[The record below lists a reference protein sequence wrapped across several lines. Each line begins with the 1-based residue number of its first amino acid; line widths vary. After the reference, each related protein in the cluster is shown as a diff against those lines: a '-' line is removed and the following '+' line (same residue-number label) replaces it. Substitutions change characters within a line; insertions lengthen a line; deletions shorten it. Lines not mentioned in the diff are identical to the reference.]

1 MASKNNNDLKITIS
15 SGVTLISDL
24 IAALNAHTEA
34 LNRATSATQTVK
46 EENVSQPDTAEVA
59 SSVPIADAP
68 SSPTTPQIAQSTV
81 QTAPNTAVE
90 QTPMNSA
97 TTGAPVTNPNFPQQP
112 VAQQTPTTQAQP
124 TTQTQE
130 MPQYPQQAAVPNI
143 PAAYPQAPSTPSQMA
158 TPVANPST
166 MAAPMTSMP
175 GAQPVV
181 NAAGPV
187 PANGVAMPATAP
199 TALPTNATAP
209 TQTAT
214 MDPTLNAISV
224 EGARLVETGKMPQ
237 LQALLQ
243 KYGVVTIT
251 QLKQEQYAAFA
262 AEMRTLGANI

>member
-46 EENVSQPDTAEVA
+46 EENVSQPDTAEVT

-97 TTGAPVTNPNFPQQP
+97 TTGATATNPNFPQQP
-112 VAQQTPTTQAQP
+112 VAQQTPTTQAQ
-124 TTQTQE
+124 E
-130 MPQYPQQAAVPNI
+130 MPQYPQQAAVPNA
-143 PAAYPQAPSTPSQMA
+143 PAVYPQAPSTPSQMA
-158 TPVANPST
+158 TPVANPSS

-175 GAQPVV
+175 GTQPVV
-181 NAAGPV
+181 NAAGPA